1 MKKVLIIMLLI
12 FNVKEYIFS
21 QEIKESEGSIEN
33 AQILIEK
40 NKIIKLPEV
49 KKPGADSVEKNN
61 EFEAYKISFTPKKI
75 NLIQKEINS
84 GKVKNYLMDKKIFD
98 NYENTFSVHYGNY
111 KSVSFNSYHT
121 INLLDNLYFNATID
135 HNSNK
140 KGSTNDE
147 NSGFYDSKIILN
159 SYFNYSNHDFDLNL
173 SYNRVKTFYYGFIN
187 ETSELISK
195 DDIALRN
202 SFIKYDVSINSAYDE
217 LFGFD
222 PKLFYNIHFN
232 NVNFNSFIFNEYS
245 SIINSEI
252 NYHFNN
258 KLKAYLLFDNY
269 YRNLKKNNSFISI
282 SDQKRNNMLLTYLV
296 NYKLKNLELNVGVIY
311 DIDSKSKEKNFYP
324 KIDLNYSN
332 NKGYFIKLFL
342 DGGDDTNFYYKRLE
356 ENPFL
361 YNLDFKYID
370 LIEKINYGINLGAR
384 IFNNKGKVKI
394 HYNEKK
400 LNNFFVYGK
409 STDDKVFSNSN
420 TFDIYRYSIFYD
432 SGEVHHRK
440 INLYLDYSKNNFI
453 NSSFIF
459 VYNNYSLNNFSY
471 PSNIPKYELYLSNE
485 ININKFIITGHISSY
500 IDTYSIDINNKAE
513 KLENYL
519 SIDFNII
526 YSLLENAKVNLKLNN
541 ILDSTNEIYYKY
553 PDLGFNLK
561 FGFIYSLK

>member
-1 MKKVLIIMLLI
+1 MKNVFLVVLFHFVL
-12 FNVKEYIFS
+12 FNVFS

-49 KKPGADSVEKNN
+49 RKPGTDSIEKSN
-61 EFEAYKISFTPKKI
+61 EFEVYKLSFKPKKI

-84 GKVKNYLMDKKIFD
+84 EKVKNYLMDKKIFEK
-98 NYENTFSVHYGNY
+98 YRNTFSIQYGNY
-111 KSVSFNSYHT
+111 KSVSFNSYHKL
-121 INLLDNLYFNATID
+121 NLLENLYFNVITD

-147 NSGFYDSKIILN
+147 NSGFYDSKIFIN
-159 SYFNYSNHDFDLNL
+159 SYFNYSNHDLDFNL

-187 ETSELISK
+187 ETSELVSK

-202 SFIKYDVSINSAYDE
+202 SFIRYNLSINSAYDK

-222 PKLFYNIHFN
+222 PKLFYNINFN
-232 NVNFNSFIFNEYS
+232 NVNFNSLIFNEYS
-245 SIINSEI
+245 STIKSEI

-258 KLKAYLLFDNY
+258 NLKAYLLFDNY
-269 YRNLKKNNSFISI
+269 YRNLKKNSSLISI
-282 SDQKRNNMLLTYLV
+282 SDQKRNNMLLTYLI
-296 NYKLKNLELNVGVIY
+296 NYKLKNYELNIGVIY
-311 DIDSKSKEKNFYP
+311 DVDTKFKEKAFYP

-342 DGGDDTNFYYKRLE
+342 DGGDDTNFYYDRLE

-361 YNLDFKYID
+361 YNLNFKYVD
-370 LIEKINYGINLGAR
+370 LIETINYGINLGAR
-384 IFNNKGKVKI
+384 IFNNKGKIKI
-394 HYNEKK
+394 NYNEKK
-400 LNNFFVYGK
+400 LNNFFIYGK
-409 STDDKVFSNSN
+409 STDDRVFSNSK
-420 TFDIYRYSIFYD
+420 TFDVYRYSIFYD
-432 SGEVHHRK
+432 SGDVNHRK
-440 INLYLDYSKNNFI
+440 INLYLDYSKNKFI

-459 VYNNYSLNNFSY
+459 VYNNYSLNNFSH
-471 PSNIPKYELYLSNE
+471 PSNIPKYELYLSND
-485 ININKFIITGHISSY
+485 ININKFTVTCQISSY
-500 IDTYSIDINNKAE
+500 IDTYSVDINNKAE

-519 SIDFNII
+519 SIDFNIN
-526 YSLLENAKVNLKLNN
+526 YMLFDNAKINLKLNN
-541 ILDSTNEIYYKY
+541 ILDSINEIYYKY